1 MANAMPCEEKQ
12 FYIERNKQV
21 AMDLYGD
28 QLDDQRNIKGTKYY
42 FDDCW
47 RLRER
52 SDAE

>member
-1 MANAMPCEEKQ
+1 MADAKQYEEKQ
-12 FYIERNKQV
+12 FYIERNKEV
-21 AMDLYGD
+21 AMDLHGD

-42 FDDCW
+42 FDNCW